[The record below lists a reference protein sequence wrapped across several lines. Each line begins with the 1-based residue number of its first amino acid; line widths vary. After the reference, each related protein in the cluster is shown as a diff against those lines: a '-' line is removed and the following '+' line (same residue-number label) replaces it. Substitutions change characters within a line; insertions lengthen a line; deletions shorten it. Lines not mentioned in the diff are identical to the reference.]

1 MSTLNKSIVA
11 GHQTLTTSWESSSR
25 LSSYNYTRSCQ
36 RTQHPTILWSFSIW
50 SKLERWKSSI
60 SGCLM
65 SWPQIKKNNKNKTKL
80 SFWNVIFSYS
90 TQQQWTFSQSDCD
103 VWQKVDF
110 TWQSVMT
117 SSVVGPRGSSKA
129 LPKAKLAPKK
139 VMVTGGLLPIWSTTV
154 FWVSVKP
161 LYLRSMLSRSMRCT
175 ENGNDCSRHWST
187 ERAQFLSTTLNHTS
201 HNQGFLIHHI
211 HLCVLSLQ
219 SCLTLCDPVGHSLP
233 GSSVLGILQIRI
245 LKWVAIPLYR
255 GSAQSRDQT
264 QISCIAGGFFTT
276 EPLGKSIFT
285 WPLANWLPLL

>member
-1 MSTLNKSIVA
+1 MW
-11 GHQTLTTSWESSSR
+11 WE
-25 LSSYNYTRSCQ
+25 
-36 RTQHPTILWSFSIW
+36 
-50 SKLERWKSSI
+50 
-60 SGCLM
+60 
-65 SWPQIKKNNKNKTKL
+65 
-80 SFWNVIFSYS
+80 
-90 TQQQWTFSQSDCD
+90 
-103 VWQKVDF
+103 VDF
-110 TWQSVMT
+110 LQQPGMT
-117 SSVVGPRGSSKA
+117 ISVVGPRGSSKA

-154 FWVSVKP
+154 FWVPVKP

-211 HLCVLSLQ
+211 HPCVLSLQ

>member
-1 MSTLNKSIVA
+1 MW
-11 GHQTLTTSWESSSR
+11 WE
-25 LSSYNYTRSCQ
+25 
-36 RTQHPTILWSFSIW
+36 
-50 SKLERWKSSI
+50 
-60 SGCLM
+60 
-65 SWPQIKKNNKNKTKL
+65 
-80 SFWNVIFSYS
+80 
-90 TQQQWTFSQSDCD
+90 
-103 VWQKVDF
+103 VDF
-110 TWQSVMT
+110 LQQPGMT
-117 SSVVGPRGSSKA
+117 ISVVGPRGSSKA

-154 FWVSVKP
+154 FWVPVKP

-187 ERAQFLSTTLNHTS
+187 ERVQFFSTTLNHTS
-201 HNQGFLIHHI
+201 HNQGFKSWMSCVTKFGLIHHI
-211 HLCVLSLQ
+211 HPCVLSLQ
-219 SCLTLCDPVGHSLP
+219 SCLTLCDPVDHSLP

-245 LKWVAIPLYR
+245 LKWVAIPSYR